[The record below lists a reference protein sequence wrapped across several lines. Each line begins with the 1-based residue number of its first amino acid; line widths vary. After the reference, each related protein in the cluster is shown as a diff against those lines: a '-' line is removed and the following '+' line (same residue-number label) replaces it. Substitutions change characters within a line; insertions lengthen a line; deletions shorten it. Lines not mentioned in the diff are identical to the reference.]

1 MSTSF
6 RSSRPD
12 AWTNPRPH
20 VDASMRRMTY
30 GRVQPMEDE
39 PGFMARLFGLR

>member
-12 AWTNPRPH
+12 AWIQPRPH
-20 VDASMRRMTY
+20 LDASLRRMTY
-30 GRVQPMEDE
+30 GRVQPMEEE
-39 PGFMARLFGLR
+39 PGLIARFFGAR

>member
-12 AWTNPRPH
+12 AWADPRPYS
-20 VDASMRRMTY
+20 DASLRRMTY
-30 GRVQPMEDE
+30 GRVQPMKEE
-39 PGFMARLFGLR
+39 AGFLSRLFGAL